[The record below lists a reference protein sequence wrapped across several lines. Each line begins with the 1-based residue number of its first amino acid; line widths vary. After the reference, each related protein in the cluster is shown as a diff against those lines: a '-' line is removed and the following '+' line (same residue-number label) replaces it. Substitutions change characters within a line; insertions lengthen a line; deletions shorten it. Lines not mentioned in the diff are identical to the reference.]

1 MSSVS
6 KEISALQHQHSRDAY
21 DNALK
26 NANPTQK
33 FLNRDSASDP
43 AQWEWSKETVIASEE
58 VDAEF
63 NSSPDNLTA
72 LTQLRNFIV
81 NKGTIVS
88 DGDVEQCNFVK
99 NTTTVKAEHQCLS
112 VEMASS
118 GSILIPL

>member
-1 MSSVS
+1 MNSIS
-6 KEISALQHQHSRDAY
+6 KEISALQHQHPRDAY

-26 NANPTQK
+26 SANNTQK
-33 FLNRDSASDP
+33 FLNRASASDP

-88 DGDVEQCNFVK
+88 DKDIEQCSFV